1 MAGWF
6 SGKKPRIVV
15 ANLLVA
21 LDGADGRAVLPEL
34 VDATRRI
41 AQDGT
46 DFAVASTQVAR
57 ACELLLGR
65 ETAWSHAA
73 HWGEIFT
80 DEGDA
85 SAYADDAFADAS
97 GRYLSEGAEADQGR
111 ADDDAPAH
119 DKVVAMITVAY
130 EGEQSALEAPA
141 NDVVALRAALDAI
154 RALHARDALL
164 VAHLHVAPSHP
175 EERLTDERLLVSF
188 PELMSL

>member
-1 MAGWF
+1 LAGWF
-6 SGKKPRIVV
+6 GKKPRIVV

-21 LDGADGRAVLPEL
+21 LDGPDGRALLPEL
-34 VDATRRI
+34 VDAVRRT
-41 AQDGT
+41 AQGGD
-46 DFAVASTQVAR
+46 DFAVASTQIAR
-57 ACELLLGR
+57 ACELLIGR

-73 HWGEIFT
+73 HWGEIFA

-85 SAYADDAFADAS
+85 AAYADDAFADAS
-97 GRYLSEGAEADQGR
+97 GRYLSEGADADQG
-111 ADDDAPAH
+111 AAGEEGPAH
-119 DKVVAMITVAY
+119 DKVVVALTVAY
-130 EGEQSALEAPA
+130 QGEEPVLETPA

-154 RALHARDALL
+154 VALHRRDALL